1 MRCFVDHCL
10 SFCQF
15 VFFLVTVLSLAIV
28 LSVLRYTASEL
39 ITPLISSNL
48 SLVVSQIPERTGR
61 SGMEIDE
68 KNNEV
73 YAKPFFGSK
82 PDPGT
87 YRSIR
92 DGNR

>member
-1 MRCFVDHCL
+1 MKK
-10 SFCQF
+10 
-15 VFFLVTVLSLAIV
+15 TMK
-28 LSVLRYTASEL
+28 YM
-39 ITPLISSNL
+39 PNL
-48 SLVVSQIPERTGR
+48 SLVVSQSPERTGR

-73 YAKPFFGSK
+73 YAKAFFGSK

-87 YRSIR
+87 YRPIR

>member
-1 MRCFVDHCL
+1 MKK
-10 SFCQF
+10 
-15 VFFLVTVLSLAIV
+15 TMK
-28 LSVLRYTASEL
+28 YM
-39 ITPLISSNL
+39 PNL

-73 YAKPFFGSK
+73 YAKAFFGSK
-82 PDPGT
+82 PEPGM
-87 YRSIR
+87 YRSIG

>member
-1 MRCFVDHCL
+1 MKFI
-10 SFCQF
+10 Q
-15 VFFLVTVLSLAIV
+15 
-28 LSVLRYTASEL
+28 
-39 ITPLISSNL
+39 NL

-68 KNNEV
+68 NNNEV

-87 YRSIR
+87 YRPIT